1 MNILRSFTETV
12 VTTPTDTFPISFEYD
27 EKYDA
32 VHVFLNDVA
41 VEDLGYTVSQVNAVT
56 LKIEPAIPEGTVRI
70 ERETDIDKMK
80 YIFDAGAL
88 FIDQNVDAD
97 FKQIVHSQQEVR
109 DGFIKLRGDVLP
121 LVHGLQEAL
130 KQAQDA
136 SQAAQEAADA
146 AEEAAQVTRSAS
158 NVIDSSGVTQQV
170 INNGVVNVSDL
181 LSISEPALNSR
192 MYVHATSSWYTFK
205 PSLTAETNGV
215 TVVGKWEMDLQPV
228 YYASWFCSGT
238 SNLNPKQDEFMVGY
252 IYACSKGRPFV
263 VDLPV
268 YVNSTR
274 KQSGFYNQVHYAVVA
289 QSDSV
294 LWFTPKGSLIQ
305 VGTEVAAYSILS
317 LYGASNFYIHRPTI
331 VGERHTATGSSGESG
346 FGLAITGC
354 SNGIIEYPT
363 VSSCRGDNI
372 YIGQE
377 YFNNNASNLI
387 PNNIRIN
394 KLTSTDA
401 YRNGLTLSA
410 GVDIFIDTPMIR
422 NVSGTAPEAC
432 IDIEPEE
439 GLSVRSHL
447 KNVVVHNATL
457 LNGNSVGVLHW
468 INGSRDVDV
477 KFTGTTSISGC
488 YYVLGCNGS
497 STDWSSVQCSGGVWY
512 EKLMFDHRITGS
524 TKGVFD
530 VSTPTRGKG
539 IPIYIDTLEI
549 HTLATKVG
557 DSIGFLFDGRYTYS
571 GNFKVNKLTITDHGL
586 PTLVNMVRSQTGNVV
601 LEHVKIP
608 IDPRT
613 KLNHYDGVGT
623 YSCGDYVDI
632 GGYEEVNVANISTA
646 YLLAN
651 TQLCTPA
658 NDGSGALYNRITTIP
673 NVGRRLTYKLSDNT
687 ITVGYGVQTVTP
699 FLEVPRIECT
709 SKGGY
714 VTIDNTGAQPQVSS
728 IFRAWGLGSVV
739 VN

>member
-56 LKIEPAIPEGTVRI
+56 LKVEPAIPEGTVRI

-97 FKQIVHSQQEVR
+97 FRQIVHSQQEVR

-130 KQAQDA
+130 QQAQEA
-136 SQAAQEAADA
+136 SEAAQEAADA
-146 AEEAAQVTRSAS
+146 AEEAAQVSRSADK
-158 NVIDSSGVTQQV
+158 VFDSSGITQQV
-170 INNGVVNVSDL
+170 INNGVDIPADL
-181 LSISEPALNSR
+181 LTVPTPKDNSR
-192 MYVHATSSWYTFK
+192 LFVRSIQCWYTYKPTLTATS
-205 PSLTAETNGV
+205 NGV
-215 TVVGKWEMDLQPV
+215 TIVGKWEMDVQDA
-228 YYASWFCSGT
+228 YYASWFCLDS
-238 SNLNPKQDEFMVGY
+238 SPSSPKQDEFMLGY
-252 IYACSKGRPFV
+252 TYATTKQRPFI
-263 VDLPV
+263 VDIPI

-289 QSDSV
+289 LSNSV
-294 LWFTPKGSLIQ
+294 LWFTPNGKLIQ
-305 VGTEVAAYSILS
+305 VGVVEAAYSILS
-317 LYGASNFYIHRPTI
+317 LYGANNFYIHKPTLE
-331 VGERHTATGSSGESG
+331 GDRHTATGVVGESG

-354 SNGIIEYPT
+354 SNGIIDYPT
-363 VSSCRGDNI
+363 VNSCRGDNF

-377 YFNNNASNLI
+377 YFNNSATTLI
-387 PNNIRIN
+387 PKNITIN
-394 KLTSTDA
+394 KLTSVDA
-401 YRNGLTLSA
+401 YRNGLALCA
-410 GVDIFIDTPMIR
+410 GEDIYIDAPHIS

-439 GLSVRSHL
+439 GLSVLSYL

-586 PTLVNMVRSQTGNVV
+586 PTIVNMVRSQTGNVV

-658 NDGSGALYNRITTIP
+658 DDGSGALYNRITTIP
-673 NVGRRLTYKLSDNT
+673 NVGRMLTYKLSDNA

-714 VTIDNTGAQPQVSS
+714 VTIDNTGVQPKVSS
-728 IFRAWGLGSVV
+728 IFRTWGLGSVV